1 MWKIEAGAASC
12 LLGKKNLAGSHEV
25 HEVAQAV
32 AILGKGGSKPID
44 FTAVDGFKASA
55 DGVGEHF
62 LSETTCHKQ
71 FSFHEHFFEFNDVS
85 NLIPVGHS
93 D

>member
-1 MWKIEAGAASC
+1 LLSECIFLWQFGQRASC

-44 FTAVDGFKASA
+44 FTAVNGFKTAA
-55 DGVGEHF
+55 GGVGEHF
-62 LSETTCHKQ
+62 LGETTGELIALLRGEDAAKVGGV
-71 FSFHEHFFEFNDVS
+71 FE
-85 NLIPVGHS
+85 
-93 D
+93 